1 MLAVRSGH
9 TEKWYR
15 EPRPMG
21 SLAGRVPLTLYDA
34 FRYPGIRWS
43 AGSAG
48 LWLGRIF
55 SLSNMLPG
63 DAIDAAHESSHYE
76 EQSANN
82 MLYIILY
89 RIRISSFT
97 WLIQVSFHGNM
108 VYRKV

>member
-1 MLAVRSGH
+1 
-9 TEKWYR
+9 
-15 EPRPMG
+15 MG
-21 SLAGRVPLTLYDA
+21 SLAVRVPLTLFDA

-48 LWLGRIF
+48 LWLGQIV
-55 SLSNMLPG
+55 SLSNELPG
-63 DAIDAAHESSHYE
+63 DAIDAAHESSHFE

-89 RIRISSFT
+89 RISSFI
-97 WLIQVSFHGNM
+97 WFIQVSFHGNM